1 MDVAPRRLLDP
12 VDALTRLGG
21 VVHRQDLLRVCG
33 RGAVDRA
40 VREGRLQQP
49 HRSWLKLADQADDL
63 YAARV
68 ARGVVGGLSAALHH
82 NWAVK
87 TPPRE
92 PEVIVP
98 RNRGRLTA
106 GQRRRAWE
114 PGEVHGGILTPAAT
128 VVDCALAHPFD
139 AALAVADSALRSR
152 RVTARDVAAAAL
164 PLRPHQRRRV
174 ARVIEEATALAAN
187 PFESV
192 TRAIA
197 LGVPGLHV
205 VPQGQVDDIGHG
217 DLVDHRLRLV
227 IECES
232 HEFHSLPEAFRY
244 DVRRYT
250 RMAVADWLVV
260 RVVWEDVMHKPEQV
274 RATLVDAVALAAT
287 RSRARGYPT
296 GGTAA

>member
-1 MDVAPRRLLDP
+1 MEVTPCHVLDP
-12 VDALTRLGG
+12 VDVVTRLGG
-21 VVHRQDLLRVCG
+21 VVHRQDLIRLCG
-33 RGAVDRA
+33 RSAVDRA
-40 VREGRLQQP
+40 VGEGRLHQP
-49 HRSWLKLADQADDL
+49 QRSWLKIADRTDDL

-87 TPPRE
+87 VPPRE
-92 PEVIVP
+92 AEVIVP

-106 GQRRRAWE
+106 GQRRRALA
-114 PGEVHGGILTPAAT
+114 PGAAHGGILTPAAT

-152 RVTARDVAAAAL
+152 SVTKREVAAAAL
-164 PLRPHQRRRV
+164 SLPPQHRRRV
-174 ARVIEEATALAAN
+174 AAVIEEASALAAN

-197 LGVPGLHV
+197 VGVSGLRV
-205 VPQGQVDDIGHG
+205 VPQGQVDGIGHG
-217 DLVDHRLRLV
+217 DLVDHRLRIV

-232 HEFHSLPEAFRY
+232 HEFHSLPAAFRY

-260 RVVWEDVMHKPEQV
+260 RVVWEDVMHKPDEV
-274 RATLVDAVALAAT
+274 RATLAAAVALAKART
-287 RSRARGYPT
+287 RARGCPE
-296 GGTAA
+296 GGPAA